1 MKKFFIVIFLFPLI
15 LSAQNINGRISSSI
29 YTFERNS
36 DSTSSKTNVRGY
48 QTAVLNFNYGNFSLR
63 TRFNLDANFVN
74 PLDNDPRLRFYN
86 LYLEGRNLFNVATI
100 KIGRQSLF
108 NAVGIGSFDGAS
120 LKLKYSNYSIT
131 GFYGGNVPAYQKLE
145 LTNDLANDYV
155 FGGKIEGSPIKNLHF
170 GLGYVDKNFKPVNY
184 WASRLDENLNPVL
197 IEIQRYS
204 NQFNFATAE
213 LSYELEKTFNV
224 FSKAEYDLNFQT
236 ISKVEFSG
244 RFEKIENLGIE
255 LYYNFREPRIRYN
268 SIFSVFNFG
277 TTQEIEAGVDYKFN
291 SELTLIGKFAN
302 VYYTDENTQRLT
314 LGVNTSAGN
323 ISYRKSFGY
332 SGELDALSIYFAKSF
347 MEGSLTPSAGLS
359 FTSYKLSAGEAR
371 NSLVSV
377 LVGTN
382 VRPWKT
388 LSFDVQGQYF
398 HNKIYQND
406 YRLLFKVNYWFNT
419 NLAML

>member
-1 MKKFFIVIFLFPLI
+1 MKKFFILLFLFPLL

-48 QTAVLNFNYGNFSLR
+48 QTAALNFNYGNYSLR
-63 TRFNLDANFVN
+63 TRFNLDANYVN
-74 PLDNDPRLRFYN
+74 PLDSDPRLRFYN
-86 LYLEGRNLFNVATI
+86 LYFEGRNLFNMATI
-100 KIGRQSLF
+100 KIGRQSLY
-108 NAVGIGSFDGAS
+108 NAVGVGSFDGAS
-120 LKLKYSNYSIT
+120 LKLKYSDYAIT

-145 LTNDLANDYV
+145 MTNDLGNDYV
-155 FGGKIEGSPIKNLHF
+155 LGGKIEGTPLKNLHF
-170 GLGYVDKNFKPVNY
+170 GLGYIDKNFKPVNY
-184 WASRLDENLNPVL
+184 WASRLDENLNPILV
-197 IEIQRYS
+197 EIQRYS

-213 LSYELEKTFNV
+213 LSYEMDKIFNV

-236 ISKVEFSG
+236 ISKIELSG
-244 RFEKIENLGIE
+244 RYEQIENLGVE
-255 LYYNFREPRIRYN
+255 FYYNFREPRIRYN

-291 SELTLIGKFAN
+291 NDLTIVGKFAN
-302 VYYTDENTQRLT
+302 VYYTDETTQRIT

-332 SGELDALSIYFAKSF
+332 AGELDGLSIYFAKAF
-347 MEGSLTPSAGLS
+347 MDGSLTPSAGLS
-359 FTSYKLSAGEAR
+359 FTSYRLSSEEPR

-377 LVGTN
+377 LIGTN

-388 LSFDVQGQYF
+388 FSFDIQGQYF